1 MNHYR
6 ATPMDHC
13 FLIITALFLKVC
25 VLQGSGIYTH
35 QRSKDSEGVC
45 SLNDTCVYPG
55 NVSACPVW
63 FHCNASNQCECGE
76 SHDFI
81 KCNQRLQQVEVVDCY
96 CVTYDKSKNRI
107 VAGACFIRCATPHA
121 HDLIDVVYHKIKT
134 NVTVFNLND
143 EVCKETNRDGP
154 LCGKCKN
161 GSYPLAYSYNHTCIE
176 CPGRYG
182 KWWLFIIVAYIPLT
196 IFYFFMFFFQL
207 NATSSYL
214 HAYVFYSQIISM
226 PANVRIL
233 LSATGTN
240 PHISNGIKTL
250 ITLHGIW
257 NLDFGRGFF
266 SDICLKIDTLA
277 VLALDYT
284 IAVYPLLLTFIS
296 YFLIKLHDR
305 KYRFTV
311 ILWRP
316 IKKVLTLFHSNLN
329 NRSSVIDTYVTFFL
343 LSYTKFLSVSSDLLI
358 PTRLY
363 EVNSTGK
370 LVLYY
375 DGGKEYFGKEHLPYA
390 ILALVVMTFFNI
402 LPILLFIFY
411 QFMWFQKL
419 LNCLPLRLYVLH
431 TFMDLLQGCYKNG
444 TQPGTRDHRWFSAM
458 YLIFRVVIFIVYT
471 CTLNGMFFVFIIIIA
486 LLFCNLLVCI
496 QPYKEEYAHHTAIN
510 TVFILTLIL
519 VCTGAL
525 CVNIA
530 AIMGSGVFFFYAL
543 TSLIGMLP
551 LAFMFTYTLYWI
563 IKRKRLLSRF
573 SAFLVQRL

>member
-1 MNHYR
+1 MNH
-6 ATPMDHC
+6 H
-13 FLIITALFLKVC
+13 FFIIISIVFLKVDI
-25 VLQGSGIYTH
+25 LQGSGIYSSH
-35 QRSKDSEGVC
+35 HNYEDSFSYNEFEGVC
-45 SLNDTCVYPG
+45 SVNDSCVYLRDAG
-55 NVSACPVW
+55 DVTACPVW
-63 FHCNASNQCECGE
+63 FHCNASNQCECGH

-81 KCNQRLQQVEVVDCY
+81 KCNQRLQQVKVVDCY
-96 CVTYDKSKNRI
+96 CVTYDESKNRI
-107 VAGACFIRCATPHA
+107 VAGACFTQCATPHA
-121 HDLIDVVYHKIKT
+121 HDLIDVVYHEIEA
-134 NVTVFNLND
+134 NVSKLND
-143 EVCKETNRDGP
+143 EVCKETNHDGP
-154 LCGKCKN
+154 LCGKCKD
-161 GSYPLAYSYNHTCIE
+161 GFYPLAYSYNHTCIE

-196 IFYFFMFFFQL
+196 IFYMFVLFFQL

-214 HAYVFYSQIISM
+214 HAYVFYSQIVSI
-226 PANVRIL
+226 PANSKIL

-240 PHISNGIKTL
+240 PHISNGVKAL

-257 NLDFGRGFF
+257 NLDFGRSFF

-311 ILWRP
+311 ILWKP
-316 IKKVLTLFHSNLN
+316 IKKVLMLFHSDLN
-329 NRSSVIDTYVTFFL
+329 NRTSVIDAYVTFFL
-343 LSYTKFLSVSSDLLI
+343 LSYMKFLSVSFDLLI

-370 LVLYY
+370 LALYY
-375 DGGKEYFGKEHLPYA
+375 DGSKEYFGKEHLPYA
-390 ILALVVMTFFNI
+390 ILALVVMTIFNI
-402 LPILLFIFY
+402 LPILLFLFY

-471 CTLNGMFFVFIIIIA
+471 CTLNGMFFVFVIIIA

-496 QPYKEEYAHHTAIN
+496 QPYKEDYAHHTAIN
-510 TVFILTLIL
+510 TVFLLALIL
-519 VCTGAL
+519 MCTGGL

-543 TSLIGMLP
+543 TSLICMLP

-563 IKRKRLLSRF
+563 IRKKVFFKVF
-573 SAFLVQRL
+573 SLR